1 MAYQDFKDLTRRKVS
16 AKILRDK
23 AFNIAK
29 NPKYNGYQRGFA
41 SVVYKY
47 FDEKTTTGVTALVN
61 KSVKNENMSNKD
73 VS

>member
-1 MAYQDFKDLTRRKVS
+1 M
-16 AKILRDK
+16 LRDK

-41 SVVYKY
+41 SVVYK
-47 FDEKTTTGVTALVN
+47 FCDEKTTAGATALVN

-73 VS
+73 VSWRIV